1 MSIRRLMAMASGGLV
16 MTLATGQLS
25 PLHAQGDASV
35 EADANIIREVTVK
48 NLLEIRFGELTRT
61 MATSSSVRGF
71 GDRMITDH
79 TYMHQQWSAVVDKD
93 GKPFKPSLGQMQLGE
108 VRRLEKVPRAEFDR
122 EYMATMIRHHQADV
136 KFFQNAANS
145 ARSTRVREL
154 LASDLPVL
162 QQHLSLALQV
172 GSQVGAGPA
181 VATGPNVPAD
191 LPPANPNYPGSQN
204 PPPTTGQ
211 NPTTTGQNQP
221 APSQN
226 VPVASEEDR
235 KEFKKDSK
243 FVREAIAD
251 NTLEIRLA
259 QLAEKRTTHSDVRRL
274 AGRML
279 SDHTAMQRQWL
290 SLAARNG
297 MNLKPG
303 MGKRHLEKATRLERM
318 SAAEFD
324 QAYTTMQIQ
333 NNQDYAE
340 YFQKEGKATHSA
352 QVRSQAANDLLTI
365 REHLAGAKKVGVQL
379 GIDTDAALRAR
390 NLSSYKK

>member
-1 MSIRRLMAMASGGLV
+1 MAMASGGLV

-35 EADANIIREVTVK
+35 EADASIIREVTVK

-61 MATSSSVRGF
+61 LATSPSVRRF
-71 GDRMITDH
+71 GDQMIADH
-79 TYMHQQWSAVVDKD
+79 SYTHQQWSAVVDKD

-122 EYMATMIRHHQADV
+122 EYMATMIRHHQEDV
-136 KFFQNAANS
+136 RFFQNAANS

-154 LASDLPVL
+154 LASGLPVL

-172 GSQVGAGPA
+172 GSQVGAAPA

-204 PPPTTGQ
+204 PPPTTS
-211 NPTTTGQNQP
+211 QNQP

-226 VPVASEEDR
+226 LPVASEEDR
-235 KEFKKDSK
+235 KAFKKDIK

-259 QLAEKRTTHSDVRRL
+259 QLAEKKTTHRDVRRL

-303 MGKRHLEKATRLERM
+303 MGKRHLEKAKRLEKM
-318 SAAEFD
+318 SAPEFD
-324 QAYTTMQIQ
+324 EAYTTMEIQ

-340 YFQKEGKATHSA
+340 YFQKEGKATHSPE
-352 QVRSQAANDLLTI
+352 VRSQAANNLLSI
-365 REHLAGAKKVGVQL
+365 REHLAGAKKVGDQL
-379 GIDTDAALRAR
+379 GIDTEAALRAR

>member
-1 MSIRRLMAMASGGLV
+1 MSMASGGLV

-61 MATSSSVRGF
+61 LATSPSVRRF
-71 GDRMITDH
+71 GDQMIADH
-79 TYMHQQWSAVVDKD
+79 SYMHQQWSAVVDKD

-122 EYMATMIRHHQADV
+122 EYMATIIRHHQEDV
-136 KFFQNAANS
+136 RFFQNAANS

-154 LASDLPVL
+154 LASGLPVL

-172 GSQVGAGPA
+172 GSQVGAAPA

-204 PPPTTGQ
+204 PPPTTS
-211 NPTTTGQNQP
+211 QNQP

-226 VPVASEEDR
+226 LPVASEEDR
-235 KEFKKDSK
+235 KAFKKDIK

-259 QLAEKRTTHSDVRRL
+259 QLAEKKTTQSGVRRL

-303 MGKRHLEKATRLERM
+303 MGKRHLEKAKRLEKM
-318 SAAEFD
+318 SAPEFD
-324 QAYTTMQIQ
+324 EAYTIMEIQ

-340 YFQKEGKATHSA
+340 YFQKEGKATHSPE
-352 QVRSQAANDLLTI
+352 VRSQAANDLLTI

-379 GIDTDAALRAR
+379 GIDTEAALRAR